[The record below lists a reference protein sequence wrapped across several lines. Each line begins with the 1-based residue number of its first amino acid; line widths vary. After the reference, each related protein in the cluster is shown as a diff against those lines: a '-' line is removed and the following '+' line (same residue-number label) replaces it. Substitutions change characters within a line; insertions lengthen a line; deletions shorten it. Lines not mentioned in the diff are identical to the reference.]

1 MDLEKIFKALSC
13 EWRIK
18 IIKQIAGQDTCICDL
33 ETMNHLDRTTVSR
46 HISVLM
52 NAGIID
58 VQRDGQRKRLVLR
71 DKRIIDLIEIAEKI
85 AKEVQ

>member
-33 ETMNHLDRTTVSR
+33 EAMNHLDRTTISR
-46 HISVLM
+46 HISVLV

-71 DKRIIDLIEIAEKI
+71 DKRVIDLIEIAEQI